1 MLEIDHVAAAVEDVD
16 ATVEA
21 FEAAGAEHVWTTV
34 EEEFGERVAYM
45 LAGTDMFTLLGPTGE
60 DSVLTPFLETRGP
73 GFHHIGVNVADL
85 DAAVEAFE
93 AMGGEVTMEA
103 TVDGVREEVTFDP
116 GSWHGLEVQLIEWD
130 DSVGPTARDHIEAMR
145 DAHE

>member
-16 ATVEA
+16 ATAEA

-93 AMGGEVTMEA
+93 AMGGEVTTEA

-116 GSWHGLEVQLIEWD
+116 GSWNGLEIQLIEWD

>member
-34 EEEFGERVAYM
+34 EEEFSERVAYM

-93 AMGGEVTMEA
+93 AMGGEVTTEA

-116 GSWHGLEVQLIEWD
+116 GSWNGLEIQLIEWD
-130 DSVGPTARDHIEAMR
+130 DSVGSTARDHIEAMR